1 MIKILVTG
9 GAGFVPSCLTD
20 KLVENPNY
28 HVVSVDNFL
37 TGNKMKITQS
47 KHDNFTFI
55 EGDVNNHDFVK
66 QLFEEHQFDYV
77 FHYAAVV
84 GVKRTTDF
92 PLMVLEDIEGLK
104 NIFDFSA
111 KTNVKRIFYSSSSE
125 IYGEP
130 VEMPQRELTTPL
142 NSRLPYA
149 IVKNLGEAFCRSY
162 QKECGLNYTVFR
174 FFNTYGPKQNAD
186 FVISKF
192 IKAALKNETITIFG
206 EGNQTRTFCFF
217 EDNIDACI
225 AAFEQNK
232 FVNDVIN
239 IGNDHETTVLELAKI
254 IIERVGSSSEIVHLP
269 PLEEGDMTK
278 RQPDITNMKTILNR
292 PLLSLED
299 GIDRIIQSEAFYQLN
314 DIESS
319 VKVLK

>member
-20 KLVENPNY
+20 KLVQNPDY
-28 HVVSVDNFL
+28 YVVAVDNFL
-37 TGNKMKITQS
+37 TGSKLKIS
-47 KHDNFTFI
+47 HSAYDNFTFI
-55 EGDVNNHDFVK
+55 EGDVNKYEFVK
-66 QLFEEHQFDYV
+66 ELFANYKFDYV

-111 KTNVKRIFYSSSSE
+111 KSGVKRIFYSSSSE
-125 IYGEP
+125 VYGEP

-162 QKECGLNYTVFR
+162 QKEWGLNYTVFR
-174 FFNTYGPKQNAD
+174 FFNTYGPKQNPD

-192 IKAALKNETITIFG
+192 IKAALKNDTITIFG
-206 EGNQTRTFCFF
+206 KGDQTRTFCYFD
-217 EDNIDACI
+217 DNIDACV
-225 AAFEQNK
+225 AAFEQDK
-232 FVNDVIN
+232 FVNEVIN

-254 IIERVGSSSEIVHLP
+254 IIERTGSSSKIVHLP
-269 PLEEGDMTK
+269 PLEEGDMTR
-278 RQPDITNMKTILNR
+278 RQPDVTNMKTILKR
-292 PLLSLED
+292 PFLSLEE
-299 GIDRIIQSEAFYQLN
+299 GIDRVIQSDTFYQLN
-314 DIESS
+314 DIEAKS
-319 VKVLK
+319 KVTR